1 VKNLLEPDA
10 SESNA
15 VITMSVAFNPDT
27 VAVPVLELPEPG
39 RRLIIPDAICDR
51 PRLTVPGPVGIVT
64 TESNEPGTTAP
75 NPPTGVLSGLVVGV
89 MTVKAIGFSPN
100 ELMNTQNL

>member
-1 VKNLLEPDA
+1 
-10 SESNA
+10 
-15 VITMSVAFNPDT
+15 MSVASNPTT

-75 NPPTGVLSGLVVGV
+75 WRPTGVLSGLVVGV